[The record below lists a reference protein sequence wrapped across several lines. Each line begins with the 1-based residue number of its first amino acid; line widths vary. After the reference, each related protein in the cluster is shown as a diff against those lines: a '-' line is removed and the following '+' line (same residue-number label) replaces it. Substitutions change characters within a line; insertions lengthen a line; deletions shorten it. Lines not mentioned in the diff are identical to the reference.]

1 MAPLLV
7 LPARVDPVRIS
18 QEGSDVVLRF
28 PYPTVTN
35 SGETLTNLTK
45 VTITREIGGIREGQR
60 VPPPPTDT
68 AQREREEK
76 LYRAR
81 SETLAELTPRDLD
94 AVTAGPDIV
103 YRDPLIPLY
112 REKRLG
118 HVLLRYAVTAT
129 RDRKRVSDLSPIVSI
144 VPRVPPD
151 QPQRLV
157 PTVEENRVCLD
168 WWPPAA
174 MLDGTTPALVAGY
187 AVYRRDASDEEYDDK
202 PLGVAIGATTY
213 VDETVRPD
221 RSYVYTVRAAPAA
234 EVPLILGP
242 AADQVPVSTRDVF
255 APPAPEGLLALGEGG
270 GTRLVWNPSLAPD
283 LAFYRV
289 YRLEGGARTRLADGL
304 KDPVWFDAGASGRTY
319 GVTAVDKAGNESPIG
334 TAK

>member
-1 MAPLLV
+1 M
-7 LPARVDPVRIS
+7 
-18 QEGSDVVLRF
+18 
-28 PYPTVTN
+28 
-35 SGETLTNLTK
+35 
-45 VTITREIGGIREGQR
+45 REIAGIREGQR

-81 SETLAELTPRDLD
+81 AETLADLTPRDLD

-103 YRDPLIPLY
+103 YRDPLVPLY

-118 HVLLRYAVTAT
+118 HVLLRYAVSAT
-129 RDRKRVSDLSPIVSI
+129 RDKKRVSDLSPIVSI

-151 QPQRLV
+151 QPRRLV

-174 MLDGTTPALVAGY
+174 MLDGSTPARRRGLRGLPAGRVRRGVRRQ
-187 AVYRRDASDEEYDDK
+187 AARRRDRRDDVR
-202 PLGVAIGATTY
+202 GRDGAPGPR
-213 VDETVRPD
+213 VRLHRARGARRRGSAHPGPGRGPGSRLDPGRVRPS
-221 RSYVYTVRAAPAA
+221 R
-234 EVPLILGP
+234 
-242 AADQVPVSTRDVF
+242 
-255 APPAPEGLLALGEGG
+255 APEGVLALGEGG

-289 YRLEGGARTRLADGL
+289 YRLDGGERTRLADGL
-304 KDPVWFDAGASGRTY
+304 KDPLWFDAGASGRTY